1 MCSKETPIHAS
12 KPRFQWFRAA
22 RSPFWV
28 SPGETGGQGGDRGR
42 FSPVL
47 PGPPS
52 PSRPLCSSDMP
63 GSVLPQSLCTCCAPF
78 LECLRPQISAQ
89 PASSPGPRLCLNVT
103 FTETSLTRICRS
115 LPGPPERATLCSEPR
130 ALGLWSMGAR
140 FTAGSKPDR
149 CPRSNLTES

>member
-1 MCSKETPIHAS
+1 MVQSSTEPILG
-12 KPRFQWFRAA
+12 
-22 RSPFWV
+22 V
-28 SPGETGGQGGDRGR
+28 PGRDRGAGR
-42 FSPVL
+42 RLRQVL
-47 PGPPS
+47 PGPPRPSLSVS
-52 PSRPLCSSDMP
+52 PTLLLRHARQR
-63 GSVLPQSLCTCCAPF
+63 LPQSLCTCCAPF
-78 LECLRPQISAQ
+78 LECLRPQISTQ

-115 LPGPPERATLCSEPR
+115 LPGPPERATLCSGPR